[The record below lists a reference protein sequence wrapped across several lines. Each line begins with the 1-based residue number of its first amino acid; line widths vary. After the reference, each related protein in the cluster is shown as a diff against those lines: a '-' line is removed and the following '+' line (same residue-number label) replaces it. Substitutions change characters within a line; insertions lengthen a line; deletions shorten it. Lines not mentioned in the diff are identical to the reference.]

1 MGQAA
6 LVAGVDLGTGGV
18 RAVACDA
25 AGRIWAQAERPLATR
40 RDGPLL
46 EQDPAEWRQ
55 ATAECLR
62 AVSAQLHG
70 RATIAAIGVTAT
82 SGTICL
88 LDERGEALRP
98 AIMYADMRAHAEA
111 REIDLL
117 AGDLRARLGYAFN
130 SSWGLPKLVWLARNE
145 PQLVARA
152 RHLAHAGDAV
162 SGWLCG
168 DYGVTDMT
176 QALKTGYD
184 LIELRWPDLI
194 EAGLG
199 LPIAKLPRVVPAG
212 QVIGRVTGASAT
224 ATGLPAGTLV
234 VAGMTDGCASQLAAG
249 AASPGQWLSVLGTT
263 LVFKGVSTR
272 LVRDPLG
279 RIYCHLHP
287 DGHWL
292 PGAAS
297 NVGGAALAEWPS
309 EALPAL
315 DQQAAAL
322 TPTGLVAYPL
332 RQAGERFP
340 FLHDQARAFLVGE
353 PRTDA
358 ERYAATLEG
367 VAYVERLGYDLLGE
381 LTGEPARQILTTGGG
396 ARSSAWL
403 QIRADVLGKPIGV
416 AAASGASFGAAV
428 LAAGATLHPDLAS
441 ATRALAHT
449 RQVVEPRAE
458 RAAAYDDGYQRFL
471 AACRAR
477 GYLDQL

>member
-1 MGQAA
+1 MGQAE

-18 RAVACDA
+18 RALACDA
-25 AGRIWAQAERPLATR
+25 AGQVWAQAERPLATR

-46 EQDPAEWRQ
+46 EQHPADWRQ

-62 AVSAQLHG
+62 AVTAELRG
-70 RATIAAIGVTAT
+70 RATIVAISVAAT

-88 LDERGEALRP
+88 LDERGDALGP
-98 AIMYADMRAHAEA
+98 AIMYADTRAQAEA
-111 REIDLL
+111 QAIDVL

-130 SSWGLPKLVWLARNE
+130 SSWGLPKLLWLARNE

-152 RHLAHAGDAV
+152 RHFAHAGDAV
-162 SGWLCG
+162 NGWLCG

-184 LIELRWPDLI
+184 LLELRWPGMI
-194 EAGLG
+194 EAALG
-199 LPIAKLPRVVPAG
+199 LPTAKLPRVVAAG
-212 QVIGRVTGASAT
+212 QELGRVTAT
-224 ATGLPAGTLV
+224 AAVATGLLAGTLV

-263 LVFKGVSTR
+263 LVFKGVSAR

-279 RIYCHLHP
+279 RIYCHRHP

-309 EALPAL
+309 AALPAL
-315 DQQAAAL
+315 DRQAAEL
-322 TPTGLVAYPL
+322 TPTGLAAYPL
-332 RQAGERFP
+332 RQVGERFP
-340 FLHDQARAFLVGE
+340 FVHAGAREFLVGE
-353 PRTDA
+353 PSSDA
-358 ERYAATLEG
+358 ERYAAMLEG

-381 LTGEPARQILTTGGG
+381 LTGAPAEQILTTGGG
-396 ARSSAWL
+396 AHSPTWL
-403 QIRADVLGKPIGV
+403 QIRADVLGRPLGV

-428 LAAGATLHPDLAS
+428 LAAAATLHPGLAS

-458 RAAAYDDGYQRFL
+458 HSAVYEEGYQRFL
-471 AACRAR
+471 EACRAR